1 MTEPLPLRRELVL
14 VADDEADILH
24 LVRFVLERAGYETV
38 CARSGDEALR
48 LALELRP
55 SLAVLD
61 VMMPGIDGFE
71 ITRRLRAAE
80 ETRTMPVIL
89 LTARAQPADV
99 STGMTAGATAYVKK
113 PFDPVDLKEY
123 VDRLLK
129 LRLVDAPD

>member
-1 MTEPLPLRRELVL
+1 MTEPLPVPRELVL
-14 VADDEADILH
+14 VADDEADILQ
-24 LVRFVLERAGYETV
+24 LVTFVLERGGYETV

-99 STGMTAGATAYVKK
+99 STGMMAGASAYVKK
-113 PFDPVDLKEY
+113 PFDPAELKDR
-123 VDRLLK
+123 VDRLLEP
-129 LRLVDAPD
+129 RPAE